1 MAHGQTDIKEEEAVN
16 NVPREMFLEK
26 EIKKG
31 AENNNKIIIR
41 RLLS

>member
-1 MAHGQTDIKEEEAVN
+1 MAHGQADIKEEEAVN

-31 AENNNKIIIR
+31 IKSIKNKS
-41 RLLS
+41 LELTL